1 MNAHDSSPPEGGALQ
16 LSAHLLP
23 ALREAALLA
32 IESACEGDW
41 EDDQLDRVRPAVH
54 MLDALEA
61 GNLTREQVAVLADR
75 AAAMQGDAVQSDAED
90 AADSFPVSIGAAWP
104 VTAHAVDVLEDRVCL
119 TRDLIRLRD
128 EARG

>member
-1 MNAHDSSPPEGGALQ
+1 
-16 LSAHLLP
+16 
-23 ALREAALLA
+23 
-32 IESACEGDW
+32 
-41 EDDQLDRVRPAVH
+41 

-61 GNLTREQVAVLADR
+61 GNLTREQAAVLADR

-90 AADSFPVSIGAAWP
+90 AADSFPVSIGRAWP
-104 VTAHAVDVLEDRVCL
+104 VTAAAVDVLEDRVCL

>member
-1 MNAHDSSPPEGGALQ
+1 MNAHDSSPPEGRALQ

-23 ALREAALLA
+23 ALRAAALLA

-54 MLDALEA
+54 MLDAFEA

-90 AADSFPVSIGAAWP
+90 AADSFPVSIGRAWP
-104 VTAHAVDVLEDRVCL
+104 VTADAVDVLEDRVCL

>member
-1 MNAHDSSPPEGGALQ
+1 
-16 LSAHLLP
+16 
-23 ALREAALLA
+23 
-32 IESACEGDW
+32 
-41 EDDQLDRVRPAVH
+41 

-90 AADSFPVSIGAAWP
+90 VADSFPVSIGSAWP
-104 VTAHAVDVLEDRVCL
+104 VTANAVDVLEDRVCL

>member
-1 MNAHDSSPPEGGALQ
+1 MNAHDSSPPEGRALQ

-23 ALREAALLA
+23 PLRAAALLA
-32 IESACEGDW
+32 IESACDGDW
-41 EDDQLDRVRPAVH
+41 EDDQLERVRPAVH
-54 MLDALEA
+54 MLDAFAA

-90 AADSFPVSIGAAWP
+90 AADSFPVPIGRAWP